1 MSELIVKAEKLSKV
15 YKLFAEE
22 IAAVNGVNLEINSGE
37 FVSIM
42 GPSGSGKTTLL
53 DMIGCLD
60 SVTSGRLDIL
70 GNDVS
75 AMAESSLVNIRR
87 GKIGFIF
94 QDFSLIPSLTAL
106 ENIRLPLY
114 FAGIQ
119 RTAQESINL
128 LEKVGLGHRVN
139 HLPKQLS
146 GGEKQR
152 VAIARAL
159 AIEPEFLIADEP
171 TGHLDTENS
180 QDILDLFKQLN
191 QEEGLTIIVA
201 THDAKLGSQT
211 TRTIYLQDG
220 KIAQNDS

>member
-1 MSELIVKAEKLSKV
+1 MSGLVVKAKNLTKV
-15 YKLFAEE
+15 YKLFAEDVV
-22 IAAVNGVNLEINSGE
+22 AVNNADLEISSGE

-60 SVTSGRLDIL
+60 SITNGQLEIL

-75 AMAESSLVNIRR
+75 RTKESKLVNIRR
-87 GKIGFIF
+87 GNIGFIF

-106 ENIRLPLY
+106 ENIQLTIY
-114 FAGIQ
+114 FAGIK
-119 RTAQESINL
+119 QETQKSIKL
-128 LEKVGLGHRVN
+128 LEKVGLGHRIN
-139 HLPKQLS
+139 HLPRQLS

-159 AIEPEFLIADEP
+159 ATEPKFLLADEP

-180 QDILDLFKQLN
+180 QEIFNVFKQLN
-191 QEEGLTIIVA
+191 QEKGLTIIVA
-201 THDAKLGSQT
+201 THDTELGLQAK
-211 TRTIYLQDG
+211 RIIHLQDG
-220 KIAQNDS
+220 RIVSQ

>member
-1 MSELIVKAEKLSKV
+1 MNQLVVKAEKLTKV
-15 YKLFAEE
+15 YKLFAED
-22 IAAVNGVNLEINSGE
+22 IAAVNNIDLEIQSGE

-60 SVTSGRLDIL
+60 IASSGRLEIL
-70 GNDVS
+70 GEDVS
-75 AMAESSLVNIRR
+75 KMSEDKLVNVRR

-94 QDFSLIPSLTAL
+94 QDFSLIPTLTAL
-106 ENIRLPLY
+106 ENVQLASY
-114 FAGIQ
+114 FAGNPGKVQ
-119 RTAQESINL
+119 KL
-128 LEKVGLGHRVN
+128 LVFLEKVGLSDRLN

-159 AIEPEFLIADEP
+159 AIQPKFLLADEP

-180 QDILDLFKQLN
+180 QEIFNVFKQLN
-191 QEEGLTIIVA
+191 EEEGMTIIVA

-211 TRTIYLQDG
+211 RRMIYLQDG
-220 KIAQNDS
+220 KIIRN

>member
-1 MSELIVKAEKLSKV
+1 MTELLVKAENLTKI

-22 IAAVNGVNLEINSGE
+22 IAAVNGIDLQIISGE
-37 FVSIM
+37 FVAIM

-60 SVTSGRLDIL
+60 DVTSGRLEIL
-70 GNDVS
+70 GEDVS
-75 AMAESSLVNIRR
+75 NMPESRLVNIRR

-94 QDFSLIPSLTAL
+94 QDFSLIPTLTAL
-106 ENIRLPLY
+106 ENVQLASY
-114 FAGIQ
+114 FAGNSAKT
-119 RTAQESINL
+119 RNL
-128 LEKVGLGHRVN
+128 TVFLEKVGLGHRVH

-159 AIEPEFLIADEP
+159 AAQPKFLLADEP

-180 QDILDLFKQLN
+180 LEILNVFKQLN
-191 QEEGLTIIVA
+191 QEENLTIIVA
-201 THDAKLGSQT
+201 THDPRLSSQT
-211 TRTIYLQDG
+211 KKIIYLQDG
-220 KIAQNDS
+220 KIIPPK